1 MVSRRR
7 RREAEA
13 GSRALP
19 GPRGSWG
26 VVTPEGE
33 LQPPPAQV
41 SRERF
46 CGEVVVGGCW
56 CRGPGGRLSEA
67 RGRGREAAI
76 ARLGGRGPGLL
87 A

>member
-7 RREAEA
+7 RREAGA

-26 VVTPEGE
+26 VVTREGE

-46 CGEVVVGGCW
+46 CGEVVGGCC
-56 CRGPGGRLSEA
+56 CRGPGGRLSKV

>member
-1 MVSRRR
+1 MVSRRG
-7 RREAEA
+7 RREAGA

-26 VVTPEGE
+26 VVTREGE

-41 SRERF
+41 SCERF
-46 CGEVVVGGCW
+46 CGEGGGAGVGD
-56 CRGPGGRLSEA
+56 PGGRLLEA
-67 RGRGREAAI
+67 WGRGQEAAI
-76 ARLGGRGPGLL
+76 ARLGGRGRGLL